1 VRQAVPWLS
10 TPLSD
15 LTWLGPLALLGLL
28 VLPWRN
34 TGLGVVRASVVAV
47 MLSLALF
54 YVMGRYRLNAAPGLW
69 ILAAGTLLAGWRLF
83 ARSADSGAG
92 ARTAKRAGVLLV
104 AGGLVVAGQIGP
116 VPGEQFRT
124 VVWSNLLPVRTHA
137 PDAQVSWGNYATV
150 LSQQAGLATTA
161 AEAEQ
166 AREAAL
172 AACRQALALAPGYP
186 EARDMTVRLL
196 DRDTDLLRPRRE
208 QAADEAF
215 RLALILEGER
225 TGQRVLDQIDRP
237 LPTVQA
243 LAAFLIA
250 RPSIPG
256 REAYVRPLL
265 VFASLRI
272 AESLTEE
279 PRDLDGALVW
289 IDHAAALDPTDALVP
304 FRRGLVLKRMG
315 RAAES
320 EAAYLAARA
329 LGMDSAE
336 LLNNLGNLQLADG
349 RVDEAIATFERALE
363 ADPGNEVIRSNLER
377 ARGGR

>member
-1 VRQAVPWLS
+1 
-10 TPLSD
+10 
-15 LTWLGPLALLGLL
+15 
-28 VLPWRN
+28 
-34 TGLGVVRASVVAV
+34 
-47 MLSLALF
+47 
-54 YVMGRYRLNAAPGLW
+54 
-69 ILAAGTLLAGWRLF
+69 
-83 ARSADSGAG
+83 
-92 ARTAKRAGVLLV
+92 
-104 AGGLVVAGQIGP
+104 
-116 VPGEQFRT
+116 
-124 VVWSNLLPVRTHA
+124 
-137 PDAQVSWGNYATV
+137 
-150 LSQQAGLATTA
+150 
-161 AEAEQ
+161 
-166 AREAAL
+166 
-172 AACRQALALAPGYP
+172 
-186 EARDMTVRLL
+186 
-196 DRDTDLLRPRRE
+196 
-208 QAADEAF
+208 
-215 RLALILEGER
+215 
-225 TGQRVLDQIDRP
+225 
-237 LPTVQA
+237 
-243 LAAFLIA
+243 
-250 RPSIPG
+250 
-256 REAYVRPLL
+256 VRPLL